1 MSEEKKKKGNSR
13 FNTKIVFIFFEEKD
27 VTFSK
32 DWNK

>member
-1 MSEEKKKKGNSR
+1 MSEEKKKEGELQ